1 MIGMFFEH
9 FMQQSLIQIGFHC
22 RIKIKINVFLF
33 PGMFDRDNSGTI
45 EFNEFYALWQYVTDW
60 QKTFRSYDR
69 DNSGTIDR
77 HELKTGID
85 IILKCC

>member
-1 MIGMFFEH
+1 
-9 FMQQSLIQIGFHC
+9 
-22 RIKIKINVFLF
+22 
-33 PGMFDRDNSGTI
+33 MFDRDNSGTI

-60 QKTFRSYDR
+60 QKTFRSYDT

-85 IILKCC
+85 IKLKFCESFDCSLNMNPAELII

>member
-1 MIGMFFEH
+1 
-9 FMQQSLIQIGFHC
+9 
-22 RIKIKINVFLF
+22 
-33 PGMFDRDNSGTI
+33 MFDRDNSGTI

-60 QKTFRSYDR
+60 QKTFRSYDT

-85 IILKCC
+85 IKLKFC

>member
-1 MIGMFFEH
+1 
-9 FMQQSLIQIGFHC
+9 
-22 RIKIKINVFLF
+22 
-33 PGMFDRDNSGTI
+33 MFDHDNSGTI

-60 QKTFRSYDR
+60 QKTFRSYDT

-85 IILKCC
+85 IKLKFC